1 MSSASDPQ
9 DDRLDPTL
17 PEAWLGEV
25 FATAGEEAPSS
36 GARALLVDG
45 EAPSEEQLRALASA
59 KGHLKALRSLH
70 GLRAPA
76 ELEGRVVA
84 SLEAGFRQDRA
95 VGLVAGL
102 GAEAAPGALDPM
114 VEARVEENLEGVQAP
129 AVLGR
134 LVEERVAAPAEGM
147 VRSMAGRLDR
157 KPAPEELDARV
168 LEEDSGLAVA
178 SLLGGRVR
186 RFAIFSSAAALV
198 LVAVRLVATPSDS
211 GSGGPSLRIIRVE
224 SLESVSAS
232 ALDRAFLGSLTGEYL
247 GEAR

>member
-9 DDRLDPTL
+9 EDRNDLTL
-17 PEAWLGEV
+17 PEAWLSDIFTSSGETSVPPLEGEV
-25 FATAGEEAPSS
+25 PS
-36 GARALLVDG
+36 D
-45 EAPSEEQLRALASA
+45 EQLRALSSA
-59 KGHLKALRSLH
+59 KGHLRALRALPS
-70 GLRAPA
+70 LRAPD

-95 VGLVAGL
+95 VDLVAGL
-102 GAEAAPGALDPM
+102 GAEAAPGELGPM

-147 VRSMAGRLDR
+147 VWSMARRLDR

-168 LEEDSGLAVA
+168 LDESSSAAAG
-178 SLLGGRVR
+178 SSLGGRVR
-186 RFAIFSSAAALV
+186 RLAVFSSAAALV

-211 GSGGPSLRIIRVE
+211 ASAGPSLRVIRID

-232 ALDRAFLGSLTGEYL
+232 ALDRAFLGSLTGEYP
-247 GEAR
+247 GGAR

>member
-1 MSSASDPQ
+1 
-9 DDRLDPTL
+9 
-17 PEAWLGEV
+17 
-25 FATAGEEAPSS
+25 
-36 GARALLVDG
+36 
-45 EAPSEEQLRALASA
+45 
-59 KGHLKALRSLH
+59 
-70 GLRAPA
+70 
-76 ELEGRVVA
+76 
-84 SLEAGFRQDRA
+84 
-95 VGLVAGL
+95 
-102 GAEAAPGALDPM
+102 M
-114 VEARVEENLEGVQAP
+114 VETRVEENLEGVQAP

-157 KPAPEELDARV
+157 KSAPEELDARV
-168 LEEDSGLAVA
+168 LEEDSGLAVT